1 MNKLQW
7 IFNQNTKIFIHENIS
22 ENILCEMVA
31 ILSGGGGGGGGLGLV
46 NMVLTH
52 SSSGFITIG
61 VERQ

>member
-31 ILSGGGGGGGGLGLV
+31 ILSGGGV
-46 NMVLTH
+46 
-52 SSSGFITIG
+52 S
-61 VERQ
+61 